1 MKKISSMAVYCG
13 SSIGNNHLF
22 FEAAE
27 NIGKFLANNNIKLIY
42 GGGNLGI
49 MGAVSDVALKNG
61 GEVMGVITSHLI
73 NKEKINEDLTDIH
86 IVDSMSERKNKMFNA
101 ADAFL
106 ILPGGIGTLE
116 EFFEILSW
124 KQLKIHSKDIL
135 IYNVNNYWDDLNT
148 IINKT
153 IDCKFTHSNIKDD
166 YKIINNI
173 NDLTNYIN

>member
-1 MKKISSMAVYCG
+1 
-13 SSIGNNHLF
+13 
-22 FEAAE
+22 
-27 NIGKFLANNNIKLIY
+27 
-42 GGGNLGI
+42 
-49 MGAVSDVALKNG
+49 
-61 GEVMGVITSHLI
+61 LI